1 MSVTLTDAQEA
12 RTIRGTTLWAPSPEQ
27 AAASNLAEFMAAT
40 GFAQAS
46 YDELHAWSVAR
57 PGQFWTAVWEF
68 AGIVGERGATAFVQD
83 SAAPMTGSRFF
94 PGARLNLAENLL
106 RGDAEELAVL
116 QADETG
122 VTAEITRDEL
132 RVMVG
137 RAQRMLNGLG
147 VQPGDRVAGIL
158 PNTVDAL
165 AHTLA
170 ALSIGAIWTSCAPE
184 FGVQGVLDRFGQVDP
199 TVLVVSAGYVYNGKQ
214 HSLVD
219 KALDVAARLPGLD
232 HLVILGGTSSVSAAA
247 TAQVHSSAEITDDLT
262 MAPEFRRLPFDHPAY
277 IVYTSGT
284 TGLPK
289 SIVHRAGGVLLN
301 TVKEHVLHGDLRRG
315 DRMLYFTNTAWMMYH
330 WSITALACG
339 ASVVLYDG
347 AAIPREDPAVLFR
360 LVQDT
365 RATHFGTSPKYLAT
379 LAKLGVKPQETF
391 DLEPLRMICSAG
403 APLTEDH
410 FAYVYG
416 DVKQDL
422 ILASISGGTEIL
434 GCFVLG
440 NPMLPVRSGEI
451 QCKGLGFAVATLD
464 DRQVPVIGRPGDLV
478 CTEPFPSMPLRFWGK
493 DGWERYVGTY
503 FATKPEVW
511 YHGDL
516 AEMRPHGG
524 VVVSGRTDTTLK
536 PGGVRI
542 GTSEIYRVV
551 EATPGVAD
559 SVVVGFPVE
568 DDMEIWLFVVPEDG
582 RSVDY
587 AEVRHRLRTQASP
600 RHVPARIFTVPAV
613 PYNLAGKKVEAA
625 VLRTL
630 LGKSISNRESLVDAR
645 ALEHYQLDLLAEVVT

>member
-1 MSVTLTDAQEA
+1 MTISPVKDVAVDTGKVMWSPDPAEA
-12 RTIRGTTLWAPSPEQ
+12 AE
-27 AAASNLAEFMAAT
+27 SNLARFMAAT
-40 GFAQAS
+40 GFPGAA
-46 YDELHAWSVAR
+46 YDELHAWSVAE
-57 PGQFWTAVWEF
+57 PGEFWSAVWEF
-68 AGIVGERGATAFVQD
+68 TGVVGDRGATAFVRDQD
-83 SAAPMTGSRFF
+83 APMTGSRFF
-94 PGARLNLAENLL
+94 PDATLNLAENLL
-106 RGDAEELAVL
+106 QGPADAVAVL

-122 VTAEITRDEL
+122 AVTEVTRDEL
-132 RVMVG
+132 RIRVG
-137 RAQRMLNGLG
+137 RAQRMLAGLG

-165 AHTLA
+165 THTLA
-170 ALSIGAIWTSCAPE
+170 ALSLGAIWTSCAPE

-199 TVLVVSAGYVYNGKQ
+199 AVLVVSAGYVYNGRR

-219 KALDVAARLPGLD
+219 KGLKVGAALPGLR
-232 HLVILGGTSSVSAAA
+232 HVVILGGTSSASTTGTARVHGAA
-247 TAQVHSSAEITDDLT
+247 DLT
-262 MAPEFRRLPFDHPAY
+262 DELETAPQFRRLPFDHPAY

-301 TVKEHVLHGDLRRG
+301 TVKEHVLHGDVRPG

-330 WSITALACG
+330 WSIAALACG

-347 AAIPREDPAVLFR
+347 AAIPKDDPAVLFR

-379 LAKLGVKPQETF
+379 QDKLGIRPQDTF
-391 DLEPLRMICSAG
+391 QLERLRMICSAG
-403 APLTEDH
+403 APLTDDH

-416 DVKQDL
+416 AVKQDL

-440 NPMLPVRSGEI
+440 NPLLPVRSGEI
-451 QCKGLGFAVATLD
+451 QCKGLGLAVATLD

-478 CTEPFPSMPLRFWGK
+478 CTEPFPSMPLRFWGE

-516 AEMRPHGG
+516 AEIRPHGG

-551 EATPGVAD
+551 ETTPGVAD

-568 DDMEIWLFVVPEDG
+568 DDMEIWLFVVPEAG

-625 VLRTL
+625 VLQTL
-630 LGKSISNRESLVDAR
+630 LGKEIKNRESLVDAGD
-645 ALEHYQLDLLAEVVT
+645 LEHYRLEMLTEVVA